1 MVYGPAPRR
10 IIGSLQNGDC
20 SEKGGRFCGGWWRLL
35 SESLLEILRD
45 EAAGA
50 GIISWRMPKYLS
62 AQLLSNKGREKL
74 YVAPI
79 VFLSNQGRGRGLP
92 SRAAWL
98 NVFVRFAPMI
108 CPMSGHET
116 DALRHSMA
124 AAPPVP
130 FLKLCLRLLTQNI
143 FLSGSH

>member
-1 MVYGPAPRR
+1 VANAKIFVSATAIEQGQRKALRR
-10 IIGSLQNGDC
+10 ANSVFVKPG
-20 SEKGGRFCGGWWRLL
+20 KG
-35 SESLLEILRD
+35 
-45 EAAGA
+45 
-50 GIISWRMPKYLS
+50 
-62 AQLLSNKGREKL
+62 
-74 YVAPI
+74 
-79 VFLSNQGRGRGLP
+79 QGTA